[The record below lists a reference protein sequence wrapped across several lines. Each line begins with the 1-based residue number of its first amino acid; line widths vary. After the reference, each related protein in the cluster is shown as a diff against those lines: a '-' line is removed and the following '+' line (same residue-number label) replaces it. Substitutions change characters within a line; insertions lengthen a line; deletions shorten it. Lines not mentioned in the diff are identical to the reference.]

1 MKLFLNLAHPE
12 PRPSPLGWLLLAL
25 GLAAAL
31 WAGWRYAGETQR
43 LEEARGKLAALAP
56 TPAPSGRS
64 PTRQAQAS
72 ALAVNAR
79 RALEADWAG
88 LLAGLE
94 RSRPAQIA
102 LLNVEIDA
110 AQGRLRLEA
119 NAKDLPAML
128 AYLQGLE
135 AMGLRQVHLQS
146 HVAMEEEGQ
155 EYIHFS
161 ANAAWGAGGAKP

>member
-1 MKLFLNLAHPE
+1 MKLILDLVHPA
-12 PRPSPLGWLLLAL
+12 PRPSRLGWLLLGA

-31 WAGWRYAGETQR
+31 WAGWRHGDETRR
-43 LEEARGKLAALAP
+43 LEEARGRVAALAP
-56 TPAPSGRS
+56 APVKSARPSSGDGRE
-64 PTRQAQAS
+64 S
-72 ALAVNAR
+72 AMAISAR

-94 RSRPAQIA
+94 RSRPARIA

-119 NAKDLPAML
+119 NAGDLPAML
-128 AYLQGLE
+128 AYLEGLE
-135 AMGLRQVHLQS
+135 AMGLRQVRLQS

-155 EYIHFS
+155 EYIHFT
-161 ANAAWGAGGAKP
+161 ANADWGVAGAQP

>member
-1 MKLFLNLAHPE
+1 MKLMLDLAHPY
-12 PRPSPLGWLLLAL
+12 PRPSRLGWLLLGL
-25 GLAAAL
+25 GMAAAL

-43 LEEARGKLAALAP
+43 LEEARSKVATLS
-56 TPAPSGRS
+56 PAPAKAARTPS
-64 PTRQAQAS
+64 RQSQES
-72 ALAVNAR
+72 AMALSAR

-88 LLAGLE
+88 LLVNLE

-102 LLNVEIDA
+102 LLNVEVDA

-119 NAKDLPAML
+119 NAKNLSAML

-135 AMGLRQVHLQS
+135 ALGLHQVRLQS

-155 EYIHFS
+155 EYVHFS
-161 ANAAWGAGGAKP
+161 ATAGWGAEAQP